1 MPHPLDTTFT
11 RLALTPNAAAIDVLI
26 AALDVA
32 DDDIRVR
39 AVRALLKRRPTRGL
53 VEVVRRLRT
62 LPAEARDLVEDG
74 AGVLSRALR
83 DCLVSADIGL
93 RDSALELIERF
104 EDYSAIPV
112 LAQLLEDASLADRAE
127 LEHVI
132 YELAAGLYE
141 HLQFGLEK
149 EDAGSY
155 LRDAQRI
162 RHELLG
168 ALEAACHRFAAHRCR
183 QVVEGLLL
191 LGDPDNMH
199 LKKLFRDGSEEV
211 RGVAAE
217 LLCSSTHPG
226 VMSLVV
232 NSMAQN
238 YPFHASFAAFQK
250 RTDPEFICHLL
261 RHWPRKVSPFQQK
274 NLKEVHA
281 VAWLE
286 PDHMHLEAVPAA
298 LHRPLVAFLVAT
310 GLSEQQKFAV
320 LEWIIQFGSPEGRL
334 AATEVLADLEDD
346 KVQEVVL
353 GSLESDEPD
362 VQAWAIKQLRPWSIP
377 HAMELLIERLDSPVP
392 EVQQAAR
399 DELAGFNIHR
409 VLEIY
414 DHLDRRTL
422 LAIGTLVRKIDP
434 DTAAKL
440 RDDMLNAIRRKR
452 IRAARGALAMNMHL
466 DVADALVMMAR
477 DSDNLVRRT
486 AAEVLGKVPTH
497 ESAAALAELARDA
510 SPRVRQAAEM
520 SLSGMREVRR
530 EPGQQ
535 SSKHGQPVP
544 VSQEGRE

>member
-1 MPHPLDTTFT
+1 MSHPFDTTFT
-11 RLALTPNAAAIDVLI
+11 CLALTPNAAAIDVLV
-26 AALDVA
+26 AALDVP
-32 DDDIRVR
+32 DDEIRVR

-53 VEVVRRLRT
+53 VEVIRRLRT
-62 LPAEARDLVEDG
+62 LPAEARDLVEEG
-74 AGVLSRALR
+74 ADVLSRALR
-83 DCLVSADIGL
+83 DCLVSGDAGL
-93 RDSALELIERF
+93 RDSAVELVERF

-112 LAQLLEDASLADRAE
+112 LVQLLEDASLADRAE

-141 HLQFGLEK
+141 HLQFGLEQ

-162 RHELLG
+162 RHELLA
-168 ALEAACHRFAAHRCR
+168 ALEEACHRFSSHRCR

-191 LGDPDNMH
+191 LGDPDNLH

-226 VMSLVV
+226 VMSLVL
-232 NSMAQN
+232 NSMTQN
-238 YPFHASFAAFQK
+238 YPFPASFAAFQK

-261 RHWPRKVSPFQQK
+261 RHWPRKLSPFQQK

-281 VAWLE
+281 IAWLDPE
-286 PDHMHLEAVPAA
+286 RMHLEAVPAA
-298 LHRPLVAFLVAT
+298 LHRPLVAFLLAT
-310 GLSEQQKFAV
+310 GLSEPQKLAV

-353 GSLESDEPD
+353 GSLDSQEPD
-362 VQAWAIKQLRPWSIP
+362 VQAWAIKQLRSSSIP
-377 HAMELLIERLDSPVP
+377 HAMELLVERLDSPVP
-392 EVQQAAR
+392 EVQEAAR
-399 DELAGFNIHR
+399 GELAGFNVHR

-422 LAIGTLVRKIDP
+422 LAIGALVRKIDP
-434 DTAAKL
+434 DTVQKL
-440 RDDMLNAIRRKR
+440 KDEMLNAIRRKR
-452 IRAARGALAMNMHL
+452 IRAARGALALNVHL
-466 DVADALVMMAR
+466 EVADALVAMAR

-486 AAEVLGKVPTH
+486 AAEILGKVPTH
-497 ESAAALAELARDA
+497 ESAAALVELARDA
-510 SPRVRQAAEM
+510 SPRVRQAAEA
-520 SLSGMREVRR
+520 SLAALREVRN
-530 EPGQQ
+530 EPGQHSPKQ
-535 SSKHGQPVP
+535 GQPAP
-544 VSQEGRE
+544 VSPEVRA